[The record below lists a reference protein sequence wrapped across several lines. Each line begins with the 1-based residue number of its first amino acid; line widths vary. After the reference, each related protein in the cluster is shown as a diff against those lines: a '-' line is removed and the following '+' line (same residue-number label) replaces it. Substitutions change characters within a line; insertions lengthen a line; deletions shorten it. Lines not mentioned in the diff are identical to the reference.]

1 VKYSLLYCI
10 IALSLASCN
19 FNKPQSNE
27 LVSLTDDVM
36 KHKEGVEIIV
46 EPIQKDPREDFEDKM
61 QKILDP
67 LKTKR
72 RNR

>member
-1 VKYSLLYCI
+1 MKYNYLYCI
-10 IALSLASCN
+10 IALTLASCN

-27 LVSLTDDVM
+27 LVSLTDDVL
-36 KHKEGVEIIV
+36 KRKEGIQIIV

-61 QKILDP
+61 QKLTDP
-67 LKTKR
+67 LKTRR